1 MNILVMTNDLQR
13 DHKDRWN
20 DAYRLVRTANNRLG
34 VMSRREVEAIKFS
47 VSQSNS
53 PVFHKARKC
62 LADRNYPCEC
72 GSRLYHLLAM
82 GKRPVC
88 LLQDEQS
95 ALLKKLSLTNNA
107 R

>member
-1 MNILVMTNDLQR
+1 MTNDLQQ

-20 DAYRLVRTANNRLG
+20 DAYRLVRTENNRLG
-34 VMSRREVEAIKFS
+34 FMSRREVEAIKFS

-53 PVFHKARKC
+53 PVFRKARKC
-62 LADRNYPCEC
+62 LADRNYSGEC

-82 GKRPVC
+82 DKRPVP

>member
-1 MNILVMTNDLQR
+1 MTNDLQQ

-62 LADRNYPCEC
+62 LADRNYPGEC

-82 GKRPVC
+82 DKRPVAFFKMNKALC
-88 LLQDEQS
+88 LKNYLLQITHDKS
-95 ALLKKLSLTNNA
+95 LL
-107 R
+107 